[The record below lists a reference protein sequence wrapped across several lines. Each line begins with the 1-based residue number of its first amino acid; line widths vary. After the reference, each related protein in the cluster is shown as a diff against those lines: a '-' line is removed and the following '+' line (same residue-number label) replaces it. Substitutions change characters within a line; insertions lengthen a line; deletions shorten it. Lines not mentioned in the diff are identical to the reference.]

1 MAIAQP
7 SIGGILVPDTIY
19 NQGMYMFY
27 PQEYEIAG
35 DGTAIPYGTQSAIW
49 RYEFMTPNQ
58 LNWWRWNALQGNSS
72 RSTTFNLWTTND
84 RSVVTEF
91 NSGIVYAPRWSE
103 VEAIKGGFYGPVEF
117 RFDFLLPI
125 VFGLPP
131 FILNSSE
138 LNGTDVLVGVYSV

>member
-7 SIGGILVPDTIY
+7 SIGGILVPNGVY

-58 LNWWRWNALQGNSS
+58 LDWWRWTALNGAHS

-84 RSVVTEF
+84 RATVTAF
-91 NSGIVYAPRWSE
+91 TSGILYAPRWTE

-117 RFDFLLPI
+117 RFDYLLPI
-125 VFGLPP
+125 VFGLTP
-131 FILNSSE
+131 FTLGSS
-138 LNGTDVLVGVYSV
+138 LLGGPHILVGAYSV